1 MHPLSKMLLVLALTP
16 TLGHAAYS
24 LDNVTASCS
33 DALTISQSGGV
44 SFQCMGNFTLTGEG
58 DAARLFSDS
67 AITLSATGD
76 LILKHLS
83 ILSPHI
89 QLLSNGQLSIGS
101 DVTLS
106 TRGGPIVLAVPLR
119 DNQLIVQSG
128 SDLSVSGGADQ
139 TVRFVQPSNP
149 PRGAVVSLGGGDVN
163 VRQPG
168 ALVVAGA
175 SAAGIVTLDGGA
187 SHLTWNVSPSAGV
200 VPEPA
205 TALLTLLGLSGLL
218 LRRRA

>member
-1 MHPLSKMLLVLALTP
+1 MHPLSTMLLVLALTP
-16 TLGHAAYS
+16 ILGHAAYS

-67 AITLSATGD
+67 AITLSASGD

-89 QLLSNGQLSIGS
+89 QLLSTGQVTIGS
-101 DVTLS
+101 DVRLS
-106 TRGGPIVLAVPLR
+106 AP
-119 DNQLIVQSG
+119 QL
-128 SDLSVSGGADQ
+128 
-139 TVRFVQPSNP
+139 
-149 PRGAVVSLGGGDVN
+149 
-163 VRQPG
+163 G
-168 ALVVAGA
+168 ALVVAGSS
-175 SAAGIVTLDGGA
+175 SAGTVTLNGGA
-187 SHLTWNVSPSAGV
+187 SLSPSAGV

-205 TALLTLLGLSGLL
+205 TALLTLLGISGLL

>member
-1 MHPLSKMLLVLALTP
+1 MHPLSTMLLVLALTP

-67 AITLSATGD
+67 AITLSASGD
-76 LILKHLS
+76 LIVERGS
-83 ILSPHI
+83 AISA
-89 QLLSNGQLSIGS
+89 SGTDFNIG
-101 DVTLS
+101 
-106 TRGGPIVLAVPLR
+106 A
-119 DNQLIVQSG
+119 N
-128 SDLSVSGGADQ
+128 Q

-149 PRGAVVSLGGGDVN
+149 LLRTVSGSLSLGGGDVI